1 MHQFSYMLPPLLGC
15 LVGYI
20 TNSLAVKMLF
30 RPYRSIRILNIHIP
44 FTPGMIPKR
53 QKELSIAMGRMVQG
67 HLLTTEAIQQ
77 RLLSQEVRTAVT
89 SEISSSV
96 ASAIRDQT
104 ICNAA
109 ENLTGAAEAV
119 RIKENLAG
127 WISERIL
134 AECSRIDFRQLL
146 SGEVKSFLER
156 NLGGL
161 AALFMNERSIDLMTV
176 AAADRVR
183 EVFEKEGPHVLSS
196 MVDAQI
202 DEFFSQPLEETL
214 IQGGLSQE
222 RLSEFLDKLYHRAV
236 QQNLSR
242 VIAAVDVAAIVEDKV
257 ASMNV
262 RELEELVTSIM
273 KRELRSI
280 VNLGGLI
287 GFVLG
292 TASLLF

>member
-30 RPYRSIRILNIHIP
+30 RPYRSIRICNIHVP

-67 HLLTTEAIQQ
+67 HLLTTEAIQT
-77 RLLSQEVRTAVT
+77 RLLSKEVRSAVT
-89 SEISSSV
+89 AEISSSV
-96 ASAIRDQT
+96 YAAINDKT
-104 ICNAA
+104 IS
-109 ENLTGAAEAV
+109 GAAEDLAGEEEAA
-119 RIKENLAG
+119 RIRENLSG

-134 AECSRIDFRQLL
+134 AECSRIDFRDLL
-146 SGEVKSFLER
+146 SGEVKSFLEN

-161 AALFMNERSIDLMTV
+161 AALFMNEKSIELMTL

-183 EVFEKEGPHVLSS
+183 EVFDNQGPQFLSS

-202 DEFFSQPLEETL
+202 DEFLSQPLEETL
-214 IQGGLSQE
+214 MQGGLSQE
-222 RLSEFLDKLYHRAV
+222 RLMEFLGKMYDRAV
-236 QQNLSR
+236 QQNLTR

-257 ASMNV
+257 AAMNV

-280 VNLGGLI
+280 INLGGLI
-287 GFVLG
+287 GLVLG
-292 TASLLF
+292 LASLFF